1 MIRPFCQTWLLK
13 EVERA
18 NHFGVGL
25 GLAMENALIA
35 ILIDFAVFQIKIN
48 SKSSVLFHDDEVSVI
63 DGGAALAEKEAAG
76 GDAILMVAMAVCH
89 NAEALLIFHVG
100 EARDKDI
107 ALAVAR
113 DRMLVPEFLNFG
125 YQNQSLLSDT

>member
-1 MIRPFCQTWLLK
+1 
-13 EVERA
+13 
-18 NHFGVGL
+18 
-25 GLAMENALIA
+25 MENALIA